1 MKRIMKWSMTLLAGL
16 LLWPAASSAQSADDI
31 AFDKEI
37 DPNGVFPVVNSH
49 KYPNTMTVTTQV
61 IIDDETLGT
70 DAIIAVFAGNEIRGK
85 ERPVND
91 NEKLAYLT
99 VYGDN
104 NTTLTFKVWHG
115 GTEYECSQTLTFEN
129 ESNVGSPTAPFIVGF
144 SHPKDISEAVITLS
158 TNSLTYNGASQVP
171 EISGVTLEGKL
182 VDDFTVSYMT
192 DEGTTAI
199 EQNAIRNAGT
209 YTIVVT
215 GKGKYTGSASETFD
229 ITKAALTIS
238 ADDKTMVYGG
248 ELPELTVSYDG
259 FVVGEDKRVLT
270 KQPTVT
276 TEATASSAVGTYD
289 ITVGGAEAGNY
300 EISYR
305 KGTLAITAKGAAI
318 SFTSSVLKKR
328 FGDAPFTNSVKNT
341 GDGQVSYTSSDTEV
355 AEVNENTG
363 EVTIKGTG
371 FTFIIA
377 TVANGT
383 NATYD
388 QNTAQYILT
397 VNSMNSVLDVTTDQ
411 EVYTYNGKVQIPVLT
426 VKAGE
431 KQLTLGSDYSL
442 TGSLTATDA
451 GSYTIV
457 ASPRGNY
464 SGDPTIISWMIQ
476 KAPLTITAEDKAMT
490 AGAARPELTVIYQ
503 GFVDGESEAVLTRR
517 PTLTTEATAS
527 SPAGTYVITVSGAE
541 AKNYATTYVNGTL
554 TIRNMKGDVNGDR
567 KVDVTDIVDVANY
580 IKKNP
585 PEGFDMDAADV
596 DNNGVVDNKDIEGIV
611 EIIMGGMSPLENV
624 Q

>member
-16 LLWPAASSAQSADDI
+16 LLWPAIGSAQSADDI

-37 DPNGVFPVVNSH
+37 DPNGVFPIVNSH
-49 KYPNTMTVTTQV
+49 KYPNTMTVTAQV
-61 IIDDETLGT
+61 TIDDEALGT
-70 DAIIAVFAGNEIRGK
+70 DAIIAVFAGDEIRGK
-85 ERPVND
+85 DRPVNE

-99 VYGDN
+99 VYGEKS
-104 NTTLTFKVWHG
+104 TTLTFKVWYD
-115 GTEYECSQTLTFEN
+115 GTVYEWSQTLTFEN
-129 ESNVGSPTAPFIVGF
+129 ESNVGSPTAPFIIGF
-144 SHPKDISEAVITLS
+144 SNPNISDAVITLS
-158 TNSLTYNGASQVP
+158 SNSLTYNGSSQVP
-171 EISGVTLEGKL
+171 EVSSVTLEGEP
-182 VDDFTVSYMT
+182 VDDYTVSYTT
-192 DEGTTAI
+192 DDGTTAI
-199 EQNAIRNAGT
+199 EPEAIRNAGT
-209 YTIVVT
+209 YNVVVT
-215 GKGKYTGSASETFD
+215 GQGCFTGSVSKTFD
-229 ITKAALTIS
+229 ITKAALTIT
-238 ADDKTMVYGG
+238 ADNKTMVYGG
-248 ELPELTVSYDG
+248 ELPKLTVSYDG
-259 FVVGEDKRVLT
+259 FVGGEDNRVLT

-276 TEATASSAVGTYD
+276 TEADGSSSVGPYE
-289 ITVGGAEAGNY
+289 ITVSDAEADNY
-300 EISYR
+300 EVSYE
-305 KGTLAITAKGAAI
+305 KGTLTITPKEGAI
-318 SFTSSVLKKR
+318 SYASAVLMKR
-328 FGDAPFTNSVKNT
+328 FGDPSFTYPITNT
-341 GDGQVSYTSSDTEV
+341 GDGQVSYSSSDTEV
-355 AEVNENTG
+355 AEVDENTG
-363 EVTIKGTG
+363 EVTIKGKG

-431 KQLTLGSDYSL
+431 QQLTLGSDYSL

-554 TIRNMKGDVNGDR
+554 TIRNMKGDVNGNR